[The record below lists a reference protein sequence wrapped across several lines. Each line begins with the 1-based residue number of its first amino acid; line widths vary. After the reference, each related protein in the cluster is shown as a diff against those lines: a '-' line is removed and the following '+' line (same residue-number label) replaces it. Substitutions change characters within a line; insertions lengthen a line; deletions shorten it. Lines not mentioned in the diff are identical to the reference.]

1 MAQTGEARLHIRKR
15 RPGEPVWVRSLIIH
29 PMKASDSEG
38 FWCSEPLPTH
48 YIQKVKA
55 DYNGERVFEAD
66 WSAAV
71 SNNPYFG
78 FCLHP
83 GKGGILNMVWED
95 NRGEIFTAQA
105 RIEGG

>member
-1 MAQTGEARLHIRKR
+1 MAQKGEACLHIGKH

-29 PMKASDSEG
+29 PMTSDSEE
-38 FWCSEPLPTH
+38 FWGSEPLPAH

-66 WSAAV
+66 WSAAI
-71 SNNPYFG
+71 SQNPYFG

-83 GKGGILNMVWED
+83 GKGGILEMVWED
-95 NRGEIFTAQA
+95 NRGEVFTAQA
-105 RIEGG
+105 QIAGE